1 MKPRTIMASSPS
13 ITALVPTMLAMTPP
27 RSMSPTMMTGTL
39 AAREKPILAMSLLP
53 QIDFGRAAGAL
64 DEDEVGLAL
73 QPGETVQHLR
83 HQRRLDR
90 LVFGGARRAEHLALH
105 DDLRADLA
113 LRLQQHRVHVDAR
126 RHPRGARL
134 QRLRPADLAA
144 VGGHRRIVRHV
155 LRLERP
161 HVQAAIGEGA
171 RQPGH
176 DQRLADIRAGALEH
190 DGAGGHAAGVAVASD
205 SSERRRSFA
214 PPSVLPDIS
223 PTRGEIGR
231 QLGLRRIVLASL
243 NELAKAEAASRSPPL
258 WGRCPAGQRGAT

>member
-27 RSMSPTMMTGTL
+27 RSMSPTSTTGTL
-39 AAREKPILAMSLLP
+39 AARAKAHIGDVVRP

-64 DEDEVGLAL
+64 DEDEVGLVL
-73 QPGETVQHLR
+73 QPGETVQHMR

-90 LVFGGARRAEHLALH
+90 LVFGRARRAEHFALH
-105 DDLRADLA
+105 DDLRAGLA
-113 LRLQQHRVHVDAR
+113 LRLEQHRVHVDAG

-144 VGGHRRIVRHV
+144 VGGHRRVVRHV

-161 HVQAAIGEGA
+161 HVEAAIGEGA

-190 DGAGGHAAGVAVASD
+190 DGAGGHAPRVPVAGDWA
-205 SSERRRSFA
+205 
-214 PPSVLPDIS
+214 L
-223 PTRGEIGR
+223 
-231 QLGLRRIVLASL
+231 LGC
-243 NELAKAEAASRSPPL
+243 PPL
-258 WGRCPAGQRGAT
+258 RLGFASTPLPRISGERMRRPRAWRPSSPLTKWGRGVEP